1 MEKFKPLEYQK
12 VLTYTN
18 LELDELRTFMQEF
31 ENFVRQDQITRMT
44 FGQVRTIY
52 SIINSANSAQELH
65 LKRPELAFV
74 AAKQES
80 NKNKEGK
87 EGGVELSPTN
97 EVINYFIQLIKKA
110 DEDNFENIKEFT
122 ASFLKYHKL
131 YGTGK

>member
-1 MEKFKPLEYQK
+1 MEKFKPLAYQK

-31 ENFVRQDQITRMT
+31 ENFVRQDHITRMT

-74 AAKQES
+74 AAKQEA

-87 EGGVELSPTN
+87 EGVELSPTN
-97 EVINYFIQLIKKA
+97 EVINYFIQLIKEA